1 MERGVLVERP
11 ISPQL
16 IVVGSILRQNS
27 TQLRFTKNDYM
38 VDALAPDRSDQ
49 PFSEGVLPRRGW
61 GDGLITD
68 TEKPHPGNGAG
79 NSGLVWSNYQ
89 VVWVQAA
96 LNETGRAGGRCKR
109 LKPWERSVGWHRC
122 SKSAVSL
129 PEFVLKAIGYQRPAR
144 LRFQWLIVPPP
155 LCRT

>member
-27 TQLRFTKNDYM
+27 TQVRFTKNDYM
-38 VDALAPDRSDQ
+38 VDVLAPDRSDQ

-68 TEKPHPGNGAG
+68 ADGAHSPCDDG
-79 NSGLVWSNYQ
+79 AVEAIPIADQ
-89 VVWVQAA
+89 VVRS
-96 LNETGRAGGRCKR
+96 LI
-109 LKPWERSVGWHRC
+109 PWEC
-122 SKSAVSL
+122 FCYL
-129 PEFVLKAIGYQRPAR
+129 AR
-144 LRFQWLIVPPP
+144 DPF
-155 LCRT
+155 

>member
-16 IVVGSILRQNS
+16 IVVVVTSILRQNS
-27 TQLRFTKNDYM
+27 TQLRFTKNDYT

-68 TEKPHPGNGAG
+68 TENLIRGNGAG
-79 NSGLVWSNYQ
+79 NSGLVSC
-89 VVWVQAA
+89 
-96 LNETGRAGGRCKR
+96 LE
-109 LKPWERSVGWHRC
+109 
-122 SKSAVSL
+122 
-129 PEFVLKAIGYQRPAR
+129 
-144 LRFQWLIVPPP
+144 
-155 LCRT
+155 

>member
-38 VDALAPDRSDQ
+38 VDTLAPDRSDQ

-68 TEKPHPGNGAG
+68 TARRPIRRNLHADVPVSAAG
-79 NSGLVWSNYQ
+79 CIMDRPQHIRGMLDVFDRK
-89 VVWVQAA
+89 
-96 LNETGRAGGRCKR
+96 L
-109 LKPWERSVGWHRC
+109 
-122 SKSAVSL
+122 
-129 PEFVLKAIGYQRPAR
+129 FV
-144 LRFQWLIVPPP
+144 
-155 LCRT
+155 

>member
-27 TQLRFTKNDYM
+27 TQLRFTKNDYT

-49 PFSEGVLPRRGW
+49 PFSEGVLPMRGW

-68 TEKPHPGNGAG
+68 TENLIRGNGAG
-79 NSGLVWSNYQ
+79 NSALVSC
-89 VVWVQAA
+89 
-96 LNETGRAGGRCKR
+96 LE
-109 LKPWERSVGWHRC
+109 
-122 SKSAVSL
+122 
-129 PEFVLKAIGYQRPAR
+129 
-144 LRFQWLIVPPP
+144 
-155 LCRT
+155 

>member
-27 TQLRFTKNDYM
+27 TQLRFTKNDYT

-68 TEKPHPGNGAG
+68 TENLIRGNGAG

-96 LNETGRAGGRCKR
+96 LNETGRVGG
-109 LKPWERSVGWHRC
+109 
-122 SKSAVSL
+122 
-129 PEFVLKAIGYQRPAR
+129 
-144 LRFQWLIVPPP
+144 
-155 LCRT
+155 